1 MLDEMFK
8 AYQRILPK
16 LNLSPAGGNTGLK
29 TEAS

>member
-16 LNLSPAGGNTGLK
+16 LNLSPASRNSSLATGGP
-29 TEAS
+29 